1 LIGKDRIS
9 RSDYLTLFILIIATI
24 AVMSIFLPAKFLTI
38 ANFQSMASQF
48 PEYGLLALGIMLA
61 MITGGIDLSVVSIAN
76 LSGVVGA
83 MVLASHGKAQTLG
96 LSPGIII
103 FLAIFAALMVSFICG
118 LINGLVITAI
128 GVPAIIATLG
138 TNGLFMGMAIIL
150 TEGHGVRGFPE
161 EFLFIGSGTIFKIPM
176 PLVIFI
182 VVAAAVALMLNK
194 SSQGFKMY
202 MLGSS
207 PVASRFSGISNQMIL
222 IKTYLL
228 SGLLAGIAAIIII
241 SRVNSMRP
249 GYGYAYL
256 LLGVLIAIL
265 GGTKPEGGR
274 GGVLGLVMA
283 IVILQ
288 VLQSGLNILS
298 LSPFFKKF
306 IWGLILI
313 FVMVIGFYQT
323 KGQPLKYLIKQLGW
337 RPDRAQPNPHLQ
349 AASRTSDSQNS
360 S

>member
-1 LIGKDRIS
+1 MIGKLKIS
-9 RSDYLTLFILIIATI
+9 HSDNLTLFVIMIATI
-24 AVMSIFLPAKFLTI
+24 GVMSIFLPDKFLRLV
-38 ANFQSMASQF
+38 NFQSMASQF

-83 MVLASHGKAQTLG
+83 MVLASHEAAQG
-96 LSPGIII
+96 IGISPGVVI
-103 FLAIFAALMVSFICG
+103 FLAIIAALAVSLVCG
-118 LINGLVITAI
+118 LMNGLIITAV

-138 TNGLFMGMAIIL
+138 TNGLFMGLAIIL
-150 TEGHGVRGFPE
+150 TGGHGIRGFPD
-161 EFLFIGSGTIFKIPM
+161 EFLFIGSGEILAIPM
-176 PLVIFI
+176 PLIIFI
-182 VVAAAVALMLNK
+182 VVACLVSLMLKK

-207 PVASRFSGISNQMIL
+207 PLVSKFSGINNNRVL

-228 SGLLAGIAAIIII
+228 AGLLAGIAAIIII

-265 GGTKPEGGR
+265 GGTNPEGGR
-274 GGVLGLVMA
+274 GGVLGMCMA

-288 VLQSGLNILS
+288 VLQSGLNILGFN
-298 LSPFFKKF
+298 PFYKKF

-313 FVMVIGFYQT
+313 LVMVINFYQ
-323 KGQPLKYLIKQLGW
+323 KNGWPLK
-337 RPDRAQPNPHLQ
+337 HLL
-349 AASRTSDSQNS
+349 RRNL
-360 S
+360 

>member
-1 LIGKDRIS
+1 LIGKFKIAK
-9 RSDYLTLFILIIATI
+9 SDNLTLLVIMFATI
-24 AVMSIFLPAKFLTI
+24 FAMSIFLPDKFLTLV
-38 ANFQSMASQF
+38 NFQSMASQF
-48 PEYGLLALGIMLA
+48 PEYGLLAMGIMLS

-76 LSGVVGA
+76 LSGVAGA
-83 MVLASHGKAQTLG
+83 MVLASHVKAQALG
-96 LSPGIII
+96 ISPVAIIL
-103 FLAIFAALMVSFICG
+103 LAILAALTVSMICG
-118 LINGLVITAI
+118 LINGVVIKAL

-138 TNGLFMGMAIIL
+138 TNGLFMGIAIIL
-150 TEGHGVRGFPE
+150 TEGHGIRGFPE
-161 EFLFIGSGTIFKIPM
+161 EFLFIGSGVILKMPM
-176 PLVIFI
+176 PLIIF
-182 VVAAAVALMLNK
+182 VAVAALVALMLRK

-207 PVASRFSGISNQMIL
+207 PLVTRFSGINNNMVL
-222 IKTYLL
+222 IKTYIL

-265 GGTKPEGGR
+265 GGTDPEGGR
-274 GGVLGLVMA
+274 GSVLGMFMA

-288 VLQSGLNILS
+288 VLQSGLNILGYN
-298 LSPFFKKF
+298 PFVKKF

-313 FVMVIGFYQT
+313 LVMVINYYQAGGWPW
-323 KGQPLKYLIKQLGW
+323 KHLVQKYIRSG
-337 RPDRAQPNPHLQ
+337 
-349 AASRTSDSQNS
+349 S

>member
-1 LIGKDRIS
+1 MIGSGKIGKS
-9 RSDYLTLFILIIATI
+9 ENLTLLIIMIGTI
-24 AVMSIFLPAKFLTI
+24 TVMSIFLPDKFLRL

-48 PEYGLLALGIMLA
+48 PEYGLMALGIMLT

-83 MVLASHGKAQTLG
+83 MVLASHVNAQAMG
-96 LSPGIII
+96 LSPATIIL
-103 FLAIFAALMVSFICG
+103 LAIIASLAVSLICG
-118 LINGLVITAI
+118 LINGLVITAA

-138 TNGLFMGMAIIL
+138 TNGLFMGFAIIL

-161 EFLFIGSGTIFKIPM
+161 EFLFIGSGTILEIPM
-176 PLVIFI
+176 PLIIFI
-182 VVAAAVALMLNK
+182 AVAALVALMLNK
-194 SSQGFKMY
+194 STQGFRMY

-207 PVASRFSGISNQMIL
+207 PVVSRFSGINNNMVL
-222 IKTYLL
+222 IKTYAL
-228 SGLLAGIAAIIII
+228 SGLLAGISAIIII

-265 GGTKPEGGR
+265 GGTDPEGGR
-274 GGVLGLVMA
+274 GGVLGLGMA

-298 LSPFFKKF
+298 FSPFFKKF

-313 FVMVIGFYQT
+313 LVMVINFYQSS
-323 KGQPLKYLIKQLGW
+323 GW
-337 RPDRAQPNPHLQ
+337 PWNNLLRKKTEKVALPRL
-349 AASRTSDSQNS
+349 S
-360 S
+360 

>member
-1 LIGKDRIS
+1 MTGKPKIS
-9 RSDYLTLFILIIATI
+9 KSDNLTLFVIMIATI
-24 AVMSIFLPAKFLTI
+24 GVMSIFLPDKFLRLV
-38 ANFQSMASQF
+38 NFQSMASQF

-83 MVLASHGKAQTLG
+83 MVLASHVAAQG
-96 LSPGIII
+96 IGISPGTII
-103 FLAIFAALMVSFICG
+103 FLAIIAALAVSLICG
-118 LINGLVITAI
+118 LINGLIITAVE
-128 GVPAIIATLG
+128 VPAIIATLG
-138 TNGLFMGMAIIL
+138 TNGLFMGTAIIL
-150 TEGHGVRGFPE
+150 TEGHGIRGFPD
-161 EFLFIGSGTIFKIPM
+161 EFLFIGSGEVLAIPM
-176 PLVIFI
+176 PLIIFI
-182 VVAAAVALMLNK
+182 VVACLVSLMLKK

-207 PVASRFSGISNQMIL
+207 PLVSKFSGINNNMVL

-228 SGLLAGIAAIIII
+228 SGLLAGTAAIIII

-265 GGTKPEGGR
+265 GGTNPEGGR
-274 GGVLGLVMA
+274 GGVLGMCMA

-288 VLQSGLNILS
+288 VLQSGLNILGFN
-298 LSPFFKKF
+298 PFYKKF

-313 FVMVIGFYQT
+313 LVMVINFYQ
-323 KGQPLKYLIKQLGW
+323 KNGWPWKNLIRK
-337 RPDRAQPNPHLQ
+337 NLQ
-349 AASRTSDSQNS
+349 SGAS
-360 S
+360 

>member
-1 LIGKDRIS
+1 M
-9 RSDYLTLFILIIATI
+9 IATI
-24 AVMSIFLPAKFLTI
+24 AAMSVFLPDKFLRL

-76 LSGVVGA
+76 LSGVAGA
-83 MVLASHGKAQTLG
+83 MVLASHVKLQTLG
-96 LSPGIII
+96 LAPGTVILIAVI
-103 FLAIFAALMVSFICG
+103 AALAVSLLCG
-118 LINGLVITAI
+118 LINGLVITAV

-138 TNGLFMGMAIIL
+138 TNALFMGIAIIL

-161 EFLFIGSGTIFKIPM
+161 EFLFIGSGTLLEIPM
-176 PLVIFI
+176 PLIMFV
-182 VVAAAVALMLNK
+182 VVASLISLMLNK
-194 SSQGFKMY
+194 SSQGFQMY

-207 PVASRFSGISNQMIL
+207 PVVSRFSGINNNMVL

-228 SGLLAGIAAIIII
+228 SGLLAGISAIIII

-256 LLGVLIAIL
+256 LLGVLIVIL
-265 GGTKPEGGR
+265 GGTNPEGGR
-274 GGVLGLVMA
+274 GGVLGLAMA

-298 LSPFFKKF
+298 FSPFFKKF

-313 FVMVIGFYQT
+313 LVMVINFYQS
-323 KGQPLKYLIKQLGW
+323 KGWPLRNLIAKYLRRAAAIG
-337 RPDRAQPNPHLQ
+337 RPRI
-349 AASRTSDSQNS
+349 
-360 S
+360 